1 MVTGPIQQPSAAPTS
16 ARPTPARR
24 PRTSLLGGAHT
35 LSRAAFDTEPY
46 WRERL
51 VRRLAPVRQEFAEHV
66 RLTEGPAGR
75 YAELLHHAPRLQ
87 HSVQRLVREH
97 DVIVVALDAL
107 RQAAERPGVS
117 AEELRHA
124 TEHLVWAL
132 ARHRQRGADLLW
144 QAYQTDL
151 GGED

>member
-1 MVTGPIQQPSAAPTS
+1 MVTGPIQQPSAAPT
-16 ARPTPARR
+16 PARLTAGQR
-24 PRTSLLGGAHT
+24 ADPLGDART
-35 LSRAAFDTEPY
+35 LSRVAVDTEPY

-51 VRRLAPVRQEFAEHV
+51 LGRLGPVRQEFAEHV

-87 HSVQRLVREH
+87 RGVQRLVREH
-97 DVIVVALDAL
+97 AVIVAALDGL
-107 RQAAERPGVS
+107 RRAAERPTVT
-117 AEELRHA
+117 AEELRCA
-124 TEHLVWAL
+124 TEQLVSAL
-132 ARHRQRGADLLW
+132 ARHRQRGADLIW